1 MESRLLTSVDRALQ
15 GRARSNALAAVRDG
29 KLHAAQRREAEVA
42 MAVRPERPARCAC
55 AARG

>member
-29 KLHAAQRREAEVA
+29 KLHAAQRREAELA
-42 MAVRPERPARCAC
+42 MAVTPAERPAR
-55 AARG
+55 